1 MNWWDK
7 GSARRNVCSVVDF
20 FRPFLSWKPIEIVP
34 YVIPRCII
42 ECSYQVFEHNAPSLS
57 LSFFF
62 FLYFFFLHYYYYF
75 WLILR
80 PSASFAC
87 FLFPRSLVFIFLLSR
102 SLPPIFSCACV
113 AHESALLCFFLWLER
128 GFGLSTWKK
137 KIQWKNIY
145 GFRKSNK

>member
-62 FLYFFFLHYYYYF
+62 FVFFFPTLLLLFLTDFTTLGFFCMFSISSLSCLHF
-75 WLILR
+75 PALPLSS
-80 PSASFAC
+80 PH
-87 FLFPRSLVFIFLLSR
+87 LFVCVCCPWIGFVVFFPLTGAWIRTFNL
-102 SLPPIFSCACV
+102 
-113 AHESALLCFFLWLER
+113 
-128 GFGLSTWKK
+128 KK
-137 KIQWKNIY
+137 KNSVKEY
-145 GFRKSNK
+145 LRF

>member
-62 FLYFFFLHYYYYF
+62 LYFFSYIIITIFDWFYDPRLLLHVFYFLA
-75 WLILR
+75 LLSSSSCS
-80 PSASFAC
+80 PA
-87 FLFPRSLVFIFLLSR
+87 LFPPSFRVRVLPMNRLCCVFSFDWSVD
-102 SLPPIFSCACV
+102 SDFQ
-113 AHESALLCFFLWLER
+113 LE
-128 GFGLSTWKK
+128 KK
-137 KIQWKNIY
+137 NSVKEY
-145 GFRKSNK
+145 LRF